1 MTNGYSWL
9 AREKTNPHQSK
20 TDPSQPVLACLTVSV
35 EECPD
40 ALKQRDSSIHDIF
53 FHKHMFSPK
62 VCGCYLASISKWSL
76 IYKTVWL
83 ILSANITEIDGMIC
97 SISQE

>member
-20 TDPSQPVLACLTVSV
+20 ADPSQPVLACLTVGV

-40 ALKQRDSSIHDIF
+40 ALKQRDSGIHHTF
-53 FHKHMFSPK
+53 FYKQMFSPK
-62 VCGCYLASISKWSL
+62 ICGCYLASISKGSP
-76 IYKTVWL
+76 IYKSVWL
-83 ILSANITEIDGMIC
+83 ILSADITEIDGMIY
-97 SISQE
+97 SI